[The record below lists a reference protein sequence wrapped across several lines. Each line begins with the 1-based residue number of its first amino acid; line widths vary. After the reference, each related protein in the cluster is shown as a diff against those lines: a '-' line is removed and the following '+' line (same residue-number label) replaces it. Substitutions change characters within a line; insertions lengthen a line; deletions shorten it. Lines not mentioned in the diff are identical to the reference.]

1 MTITTDTSDRLLTEV
16 ERQQKYLAKLPSD
29 FEFPLFNAAQALES
43 QRRSGYR
50 NTAAAAREIVDN
62 AMEAG
67 ATRIDICVARP
78 AQTKQNQRKE
88 AVSAVAFIDNGSG
101 MLPKMAQYALSWGS
115 GTHFDDPAFIG
126 KFGFGLPNASI
137 NQTRQVE
144 VYTRTQADDPVMM
157 AKLDV
162 REVRQHGLQTIGDPV
177 EAQLPDF
184 VQAYLDKQG
193 LPFEHGTVVV
203 WVEPDRLTYRIAST
217 LREHLLDDFGVTY
230 RYLLDRAAIFIDGK
244 KVEAVDPLFLTPGAR
259 YYVAPD
265 KGGAL
270 MSAEWNI
277 PVKYALDPE
286 TGQMA
291 LTKVTD
297 DEQIDPNDPNLEA
310 VGAIY
315 ARVARFPYDFAKEK
329 KDETDP
335 DANRRFE
342 VRKTRRGMS
351 FVRAG
356 REIETVDAFP
366 KSVRDLNRGLGDWP
380 LLQSYA
386 YHWGI
391 EVRFDPA
398 LDEVFG
404 ITNDKQ
410 TVRPIEDLWRL
421 FASKDVG
428 IDAQLSR
435 EQSYQRKMRKEESD
449 KRKAADA
456 QPADAPTPAEAAAA
470 KADTVAGQRPRV
482 AERDKAEVR
491 RGLDEEAKR
500 RSKVNKTSID
510 AARKALEDE
519 AKKRPYVI
527 DFYDEAR
534 GPFYKPDWRNAGQ
547 VAVLINRQHA
557 FFQTFYG
564 PLLKLPHAAQAKQA
578 LDVLLI
584 TLARGEL
591 TLDDDQAV
599 MWFEA
604 QRERNWSNF
613 LSDAYRSLQQ
623 SMAPVDEETAEND
636 AEGDAM
642 GDLDGDA
649 GNIARDDAEEEDGD
663 LREAA

>member
-1 MTITTDTSDRLLTEV
+1 MIDTQTSDRLLTEI
-16 ERQQKYLAKLPSD
+16 ERQQKYLAKLPED
-29 FEFPLFNAAQALES
+29 FEFPLFNASQALES

-67 ATRIDICVARP
+67 ATRIDICVSKP
-78 AQTKQNQRKE
+78 KQLQKHQRTE
-88 AVSAVAFIDNGSG
+88 SISAIAFIDNGSG

-137 NQTRQVE
+137 NQTREVE
-144 VYTRTQADDPVMM
+144 VYTRTNATDPIMM

-162 REVRQHGLQTIGDPV
+162 RQVAQHGLQTIDDPV
-177 EAQLPDF
+177 EAKLPEF
-184 VQAYLDKQG
+184 VQTYLDRQS
-193 LPFEHGTVVV
+193 LPFDHGTVVV
-203 WVEPDRLTYRIAST
+203 WVEPDRLTYRIAPT

-230 RYLLDRAAIFIDGK
+230 RYLLDRASIFIDGK

-259 YYVAPD
+259 YYVKPD
-265 KGGAL
+265 KGGAIE
-270 MSAEWNI
+270 SAEWNI
-277 PVKYALDPE
+277 AVKYALDPDS
-286 TGQMA
+286 GQMV
-291 LTKVTD
+291 LTKLA
-297 DEQIDPNDPNLEA
+297 EGEEIDPNDPTLEA

-315 ARVARFPYDFAKEK
+315 ARVSRFPYDFAKEK
-329 KDETDP
+329 KDENDP

-342 VRKTRRGMS
+342 IRKTRRGMS

-366 KSVRDLNRGLGDWP
+366 KSVRDIARGLGDWP

-391 EVRFDPA
+391 EVRFEPA
-398 LDEVFG
+398 LDEAFG

-421 FASKDVG
+421 FAHKDVG
-428 IDAQLSR
+428 IDAQLGR
-435 EQSYQRKMRKEESD
+435 EQSFQRKMRSEHRQQK
-449 KRKAADA
+449 KADDA
-456 QPADAPTPAEAAAA
+456 KPADAPTPAEAAAA

-491 RGLDEEAKR
+491 RALEEEAKR
-500 RSKVNKTSID
+500 RSKVDKTSID

-527 DFYDEAR
+527 DFYEEAR
-534 GPFYKPDWRNAGQ
+534 GPFYKPEWRNAGQ
-547 VAVLINRQHA
+547 VAVLINKQHA

-564 PLLKLPHAAQAKQA
+564 PLLKLPNAGQAKQA

-591 TLDDDQAV
+591 SLDDDDAK

-613 LSDAYRSLQQ
+613 LGDAYRSLQQ
-623 SMAPVDEETAEND
+623 AMGPVDEETAEND
-636 AEGDAM
+636 QEAGPAGGD
-642 GDLDGDA
+642 
-649 GNIARDDAEEEDGD
+649 D
-663 LREAA
+663 LRDAA